1 MILISSVDSL
11 VEKTI
16 SKNSFFN
23 SRLVLSI
30 NSNINYNNIINFL
43 KKNNFENVD
52 FVNNVGEYSKRG
64 EIIDIFSPLNNFPVR
79 IFFNFE
85 NIEKI
90 KKISINTQETSIEI
104 DKYEICPPSE
114 FIFSDENITHFRK
127 EFRELNISDKNDYYH
142 SISEKNIIEGSEQ
155 FFPILNKSLSS
166 LTDYLEDFELFFYD
180 DYKTNFEKA
189 YDTKLNE
196 FGVNKEYF
204 INDSNYLLN
213 FESFNKSLKNF
224 KLNFISDFNIYSS
237 KILNFSDQILLPK
250 KKDDLSKLI
259 KKNNK

>member
-16 SKNSFFN
+16 SKNAFFN

-30 NSNINYNNIINFL
+30 NSNINYNNIIDFL
-43 KKNNFENVD
+43 KNNFEHVD

-90 KKISINTQETSIEI
+90 KKISINTQETSIKI

-142 SISEKNIIEGSEQ
+142 SISEKYN
-155 FFPILNKSLSS
+155 
-166 LTDYLEDFELFFYD
+166 
-180 DYKTNFEKA
+180 
-189 YDTKLNE
+189 
-196 FGVNKEYF
+196 
-204 INDSNYLLN
+204 
-213 FESFNKSLKNF
+213 
-224 KLNFISDFNIYSS
+224 
-237 KILNFSDQILLPK
+237 
-250 KKDDLSKLI
+250 
-259 KKNNK
+259 